1 MDEASSSNIR
11 INDPN
16 FQNII
21 SDILA
26 EDCSDV
32 SDDVHD
38 NMCIDSDHNSESEQN
53 VSESDESET
62 DSNTDNGDDIRPSKF
77 LYGKNKFK
85 WSVEEFAS
93 KNTRTARHNIITK
106 LPGLRGPIKQ
116 FGDTARP
123 SEIWNI
129 LFTENIINEILVWTN
144 IKIDS
149 FRHKYKNHMQSFL
162 KNVDEV
168 ELRSLFGLL
177 FYSAVFKSNHENAN
191 TLFATDGTGREIF
204 RLVMS
209 KKRFLFL
216 ISCLRFDNSDTR
228 TERKE
233 HDPLAPISE
242 IFNEFIE
249 NCKLNYSLSS
259 CVTVDEMLVSFRGRC
274 KFKMYIP
281 NKPAKYG
288 LKIMCL
294 TDSRSHYLF
303 NAYIYAGQNTDGL
316 TLDHTERKFS
326 KPTQSVLRLSKP
338 IQGTNRNVT
347 ADNWFSSIELVE
359 LLKKKKLTYVGTL
372 KKNKREIPQA
382 FLPKKKSTVGF
393 TQYGFTKDLTLLSY
407 VPKPNKAVLVISSMH
422 NQKGFDNDVQ
432 KPEIISYYNSTKG
445 GVDALDEKC
454 SIYSTGRRTR
464 RWPLAIFYRLL
475 DVSSV
480 NSYVLYNS
488 FKNNETMTRAD
499 YLKSLAFELVSPELE
514 TRFENTCISR
524 EIRSGIGR
532 VLGKSKNLKDTPVYE
547 DKLESRKTC
556 RICPPKKKR
565 KTIYQ
570 CKLCGDPICLECSR
584 KICSNCFGN

>member
-1 MDEASSSNIR
+1 MLNTGVNSCFKVISGLTDRTVPSIYKKIKMDEAGSSNIR

-21 SDILA
+21 SDILS
-26 EDCSDV
+26 ENCSEV
-32 SDDVHD
+32 SDDVTD
-38 NMCIDSDHNSESEQN
+38 NMCIDSNHNSESEQN
-53 VSESDESET
+53 LSESDESET
-62 DSNTDNGDDIRPSKF
+62 ESNTDNDDDIRPSKF
-77 LYGKNKFK
+77 LY
-85 WSVEEFAS
+85 
-93 KNTRTARHNIITK
+93 
-106 LPGLRGPIKQ
+106 
-116 FGDTARP
+116 
-123 SEIWNI
+123 
-129 LFTENIINEILVWTN
+129 
-144 IKIDS
+144 
-149 FRHKYKNHMQSFL
+149 
-162 KNVDEV
+162 DEV

-191 TLFATDGTGREIF
+191 TLFATDGTGREIV

-233 HDPLAPISE
+233 NDPLAPISE

-288 LKIMCL
+288 LKMMCL

-303 NAYIYAGQNTDGL
+303 NAYIYAGQNTDGI

-338 IQGTNRNVT
+338 IQGTN
-347 ADNWFSSIELVE
+347 
-359 LLKKKKLTYVGTL
+359 
-372 KKNKREIPQA
+372 P
-382 FLPKKKSTVGF
+382 FLPKKKSTVGL

-407 VPKPNKAVLVISSMH
+407 VPKPNKAVLLISSMH

-454 SIYSTGRRTR
+454 SVYSTGRRTR

-475 DVSSV
+475 DISSV

-514 TRFENTCISR
+514 RRFKNTCISR

-565 KTIYQ
+565 NTIYQ